1 MKTLIAIALLAVVS
15 VTVNAQKVKV
25 ISDPAVDFSKYK
37 TYAWDQGTFAN
48 PIVKQ
53 HIVTAVDNAMAAKGI
68 KQDDSNPDLI
78 VAAVTAIT
86 SDLTMT
92 NPSWAPS
99 LNSLTTGVYGTST
112 AWPVSKGTLVI
123 DISDAKTKNNLWR
136 GSATQ
141 TLEHGPT
148 GDRVR
153 DAKSVQKPI
162 YKAVEKMF
170 KQFPPGKK

>member
-1 MKTLIAIALLAVVS
+1 MKTLISIVLLAVVS

-53 HIVTAVDNAMAAKGI
+53 HIVTAVDNAMAAKGLQ
-68 KQDDSNPDLI
+68 KNDSNPDMI
-78 VAAVTAIT
+78 VAAVTATT

-112 AWPVSKGTLVI
+112 AWPVTKGTLVI

-136 GSATQ
+136 ASATQ

-148 GDRVR
+148 GDRIR

-162 YKAVEKMF
+162 NKAVEKMF
-170 KQFPPGKK
+170 KKFPPGKS